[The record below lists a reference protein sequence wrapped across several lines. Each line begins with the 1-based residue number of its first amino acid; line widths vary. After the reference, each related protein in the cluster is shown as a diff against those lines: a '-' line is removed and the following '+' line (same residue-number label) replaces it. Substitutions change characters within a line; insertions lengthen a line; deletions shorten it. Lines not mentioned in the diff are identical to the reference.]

1 MSKPHFIKRFFK
13 LAVAAVAFIFVLPN
27 FSGAEAPVK
36 IAILPFSMH
45 APADLNYLQDGIRD
59 MLASRLAQQ
68 GKVQVIDKTSTQQ
81 AIRGTKGDLSA
92 GEAASIG
99 KSLGADYVLFGSL
112 TAIGQNVSIDAK
124 MTPLDQKAEPM
135 TFATQTNLDG
145 VIPQINMFAQQINQ
159 KVFGRSTEY
168 AQAPAG
174 NEVSSTSNPEL
185 LVPNSMI
192 KNDRISYLN
201 PNFIEVTPEDSL
213 HNSGLWRSQTFREG
227 IVGMDVGDVDGD
239 GRQEIVT
246 ASYSRVSVQRRE
258 GQALRT
264 IASYNATNMDRFIWL
279 TLADTNRDGRD
290 EIYVTK
296 LLRRNNPKGNTS
308 SRVSY
313 GRDVVWVPVS
323 LGLTMTG
330 SKLQVLFNE
339 EPYLLNAVNFPKRGK
354 VLLGQRTGENV
365 PNSLTVQTSKTLDPD
380 IYEMQ
385 LKGGRLATAG
395 RASLPKRCN
404 VFNFAVADIN
414 NDKSEEYMVVDQ
426 DNRFY
431 VLDSGGNQMWK
442 SRQRFAATSNG
453 FAGQVTDISFNQIDY
468 FYLPSPIVVM
478 DLNRDNIPEIVV
490 NRSPDY
496 GKFLPSGLKFY
507 ESGEIVSFSWDQMG
521 MVENWKTRELGGMV
535 TSIREGD
542 LNGDGTPELIA
553 SVIMAKDFMKLWE
566 SKSMI
571 FSYDLNVATPKTAK
585 AQ

>member
-1 MSKPHFIKRFFK
+1 MRKLPFVKKFFILALVVTFFG
-13 LAVAAVAFIFVLPN
+13 AFSPVQ
-27 FSGAEAPVK
+27 SSAQTPVK

-68 GKVQVIDKTSTQQ
+68 GKVQIIDKAAAQQ
-81 AIRGTKGDLSA
+81 ALKGTKDDLSSA
-92 GEAASIG
+92 EAASIG
-99 KSLGADYVLFGSL
+99 RSLGADYVLFGSL

-124 MTPLDQKAEPM
+124 MTPLAEKTEPM
-135 TFATQTNLDG
+135 TLATQTNLDG

-159 KVFGRSTEY
+159 KVFGRSGEY
-168 AQAPAG
+168 AQAPAAG
-174 NEVSSTSNPEL
+174 EVSPTSNPEL
-185 LVPNSMI
+185 LVPDSMI

-227 IVGMDVGDVDGD
+227 IVGMDVGDLDGD
-239 GRQEIVT
+239 GHQEIVT
-246 ASYSRVSVQRRE
+246 ASYNRVTVHRRE

-264 IASYNATNMDRFIWL
+264 IASFNGTNMDQFIWVA
-279 TLADTNRDGRD
+279 LADTNRDGID

-296 LLRRNNPKGNTS
+296 LLRRNDPKGNTS

-313 GRDVVWVPVS
+313 GRDVVWIPVS

-330 SKLQVLFNE
+330 GKLQVLFSD
-339 EPYLLNAVNFPKRGK
+339 EPYLLNAVTFPKRGK
-354 VLLGQRTGENV
+354 VLLGQRMGHNV
-365 PNSLTVQTSKTLDPD
+365 PNALTVQTSKTLDPD
-380 IYEMQ
+380 VYEMQ
-385 LKGGRLATAG
+385 LKGGKLATAG
-395 RASLPKRCN
+395 RASIPSRCN

-414 NDKSEEYMVVDQ
+414 NDNSVEYMVVDQ

-431 VLDSGGNQMWK
+431 VLDSAGNQMWK

-453 FAGQVTDISFNQIDY
+453 FSGKVTDISFNQIDY
-468 FYLPSPIVVM
+468 FFLPSPIVVM
-478 DLNRDNIPEIVV
+478 DLNSDNIPEIVV

-496 GKFLPSGLKFY
+496 GRFLPSQLKFY

-553 SVIMAKDFMKLWE
+553 SLIMAKDFLKLWE
-566 SKSMI
+566 SKSTI
-571 FSYDLNVATPKTAK
+571 FSYDLNVARPKTAK

>member
-1 MSKPHFIKRFFK
+1 MSKFCHINRF
-13 LAVAAVAFIFVLPN
+13 LVVVAAAFVVFGGFPN
-27 FSGAEAPVK
+27 HSYAQAPVK
-36 IAILPFSMH
+36 IAVLPFSMH
-45 APADLNYLQDGIRD
+45 APADLDYLQDGIRD
-59 MLASRLAQQ
+59 MLTSRLAQQ
-68 GKVQVIDKTSTQQ
+68 GQVQVISKSATQQ
-81 AIRGTKGDLSA
+81 ALKGIKGDLTPS
-92 GEAASIG
+92 EAASIG

-112 TAIGQNVSIDAK
+112 TAVGQNVSIDAK
-124 MTPLDQKAEPM
+124 MTPLDQKTQPITLA
-135 TFATQTNLDG
+135 AQTNLDG

-168 AQAPAG
+168 AQASAD
-174 NEVSSTSNPEL
+174 NEASSTSNPEL
-185 LVPNSMI
+185 LIPNSMI
-192 KNDRISYLN
+192 KSDKISYLN

-246 ASYSRVSVQRRE
+246 ASYGRVLVQRRE

-264 IASYNATNMDRFIWL
+264 IASYNGTNMDRFTWVA
-279 TLADTNRDGRD
+279 LADTNRDGKD

-308 SRVSY
+308 SRISY
-313 GRDVVWVPVS
+313 GRDVIWVPVS
-323 LGLTMTG
+323 FGLTMNG
-330 SKLQVLFNE
+330 NKLQVLFKD

-354 VLLGQRTGENV
+354 VLLGQQPGENV
-365 PNSLTVQTSKTLDPD
+365 PHSLTVQSSPTLQPE

-385 LKGGRLATAG
+385 LKGGRLVTSG
-395 RASLPKRCN
+395 RASLPKKCN

-414 NDKSEEYMVVDQ
+414 NDKSDEYMVVDQ

-431 VLDSGGNQMWK
+431 VLDSNGSQLWK

-453 FAGQVTDISFNQIDY
+453 FSGKVTDISFNQIDY
-468 FYLPSPIVVM
+468 FFIPSPIVVM

-496 GKFLPSGLKFY
+496 SRFLPSELKFY

-553 SVIMAKDFMKLWE
+553 SLIMAKDFMKLWE
-566 SKSMI
+566 SKSTV
-571 FSYDLNVATPKTAK
+571 FSYDLNVAAPKTAK